1 MRQAEKDEG
10 AEKRRKKSKGNA
22 ADVVDD
28 CAVIGSASLHLALQS
43 SGENR
48 RHSGMVLITLTHG
61 RRMPRRG

>member
-28 CAVIGSASLHLALQS
+28 CAVIGSASLHLALGYS
-43 SGENR
+43 PR
-48 RHSGMVLITLTHG
+48 G
-61 RRMPRRG
+61 RIVVIPAWFLSL